1 MNEIKKDLKKNYLK
15 LTINDKLVTLTFA
28 PEPNLEVAEFIK
40 RILITSFLVKGNV
53 KE

>member
-1 MNEIKKDLKKNYLK
+1 MNEKNNDLKKNSLK

-40 RILITSFLVKGNV
+40 KTLISSFSIK
-53 KE
+53 KD